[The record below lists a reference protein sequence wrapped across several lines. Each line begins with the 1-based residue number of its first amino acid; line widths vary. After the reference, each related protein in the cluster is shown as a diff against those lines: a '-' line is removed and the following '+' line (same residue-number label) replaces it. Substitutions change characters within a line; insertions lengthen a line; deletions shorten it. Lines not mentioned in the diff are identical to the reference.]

1 MYLPYLSL
9 NAALV
14 LWLTSLILWLCQW
27 DRTALLVSIFAAL
40 LLLLHFVKRDIT
52 AMFGKEKNSAR
63 IEKITAAPP
72 LPVAKTPDAA
82 ESPQANTVIAGD
94 VRFDGNISATG
105 TLYIHGKVYGNI
117 EAADGMVKIMRSGY
131 VEGNITARELVIDG
145 AVLGQ
150 CRAETIDIQEHG
162 NITGA
167 IAYRSLAIKRGGTF
181 SGQAE
186 TVAEAADNV
195 VEMVSEKEAVVQ
207 EA

>member
-1 MYLPYLSL
+1 MH
-9 NAALV
+9 
-14 LWLTSLILWLCQW
+14 
-27 DRTALLVSIFAAL
+27 R
-40 LLLLHFVKRDIT
+40 H
-52 AMFGKEKNSAR
+52 
-63 IEKITAAPP
+63 
-72 LPVAKTPDAA
+72 
-82 ESPQANTVIAGD
+82 
-94 VRFDGNISATG
+94 
-105 TLYIHGKVYGNI
+105 H
-117 EAADGMVKIMRSGY
+117 
-131 VEGNITARELVIDG
+131 

-150 CRAETIDIQEHG
+150 CRAETIDILEHG